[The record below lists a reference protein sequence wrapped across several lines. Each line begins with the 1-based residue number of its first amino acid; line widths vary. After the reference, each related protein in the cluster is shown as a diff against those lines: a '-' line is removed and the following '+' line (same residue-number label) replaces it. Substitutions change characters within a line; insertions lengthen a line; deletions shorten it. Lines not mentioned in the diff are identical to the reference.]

1 MVHNIASLI
10 SLYILIYNI
19 THRIHVW
26 YIYNIDDFPIK
37 TPIYKGFP
45 MAMLDVYDIY
55 NIKYYKCTI

>member
-1 MVHNIASLI
+1 MYGV
-10 SLYILIYNI
+10 YI
-19 THRIHVW
+19 

-37 TPIYKGFP
+37 TPIYKGFS